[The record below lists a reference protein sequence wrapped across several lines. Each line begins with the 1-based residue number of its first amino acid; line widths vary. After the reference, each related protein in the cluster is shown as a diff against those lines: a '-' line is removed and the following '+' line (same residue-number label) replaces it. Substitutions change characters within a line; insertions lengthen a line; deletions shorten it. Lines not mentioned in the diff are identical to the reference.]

1 MTGIVDGEQLR
12 LLIRKT
18 LCWKQ
23 ICRFSFSGRV
33 RLTAFRY
40 KNKWDKILES
50 LNFWHSL
57 HCSIYKPTWNKNIKK
72 HVALK
77 SHRRDFFFLFFFKYS
92 FSRVMSIDGTLS
104 SKSARITINWRIKRC
119 LSVASPQTSF
129 GFFCHAFIS
138 PLWGR
143 KWMRDKRTPKD
154 VFGEASLS
162 DLPKILSCTE
172 RDQGWNRDGDE
183 IASSKRI
190 HTM

>member
-33 RLTAFRY
+33 RLTALRY

-77 SHRRDFFFLFFFKYS
+77 SHRRDFFFSFFFKYS

-119 LSVASPQTSF
+119 FSVASPQTSF
-129 GFFCHAFIS
+129 GVFLSRIHFS
-138 PLWGR
+138 PVGEE
-143 KWMRDKRTPKD
+143 WMRDKRTPKD

-172 RDQGWNRDGDE
+172 RGQGWNRDGDE

-190 HTM
+190 HSM